1 MINSLTGLRYITAY
15 IAACRNARADV
26 AFVLDAS
33 GSIVYD
39 KPNST
44 INLTNW
50 NLMKD
55 FVITLI
61 RSLRVS
67 QTETRVALVRF
78 SHESSVVFQLDSYST
93 AEEAVQV
100 NDFYAVRQHIV
111 YNVQID
117 IKYVK
122 LL

>member
-1 MINSLTGLRYITAY
+1 M
-15 IAACRNARADV
+15 

-55 FVITLI
+55 FVVTLI

-93 AEEAVQV
+93 AEQAVQV
-100 NDFYAVRQHIV
+100 TFE
-111 YNVQID
+111 
-117 IKYVK
+117 KYSFTTNGRKSV
-122 LL
+122 LFSE